1 MMYFV
6 VLMEYMCKMLTEKY
20 RPQSLEDVI
29 QQNAIKK
36 LDAWLSEW
44 VPTTKHRAVLL
55 SGPPGIGKTTVALCL
70 AKKYNLNPI
79 EINASD
85 TRNAAAIRDIF
96 VVQTAN
102 TIYIIDEVDGMS
114 ISDKGGIAELGRAI
128 EKTRVPV
135 ICICNDRQST
145 QARALVKH
153 CLDIHFES
161 ISPDLITKRLTDI
174 ARIEKLPT
182 THIKSIVMASAGDM
196 RLALNS
202 LQMQHSSHIDS
213 ELRMDA
219 FTATQAL
226 FKRAGDLDSAEKL
239 MFVDYELGPLI
250 AQQYYAERE
259 TDISR
264 VSQAADMFS
273 IMDVYSDKIHREQA
287 WGLLP
292 YIPTLSAGAV
302 RKTRGQLPHWLQ
314 FPAVLAKGSS
324 QRAKAKYLTDIASRT
339 KIPSRHVLRMDY
351 FDMLRIHS
359 LGQLAKPNCSIN
371 DVIDSMVELGLTRDD
386 IFDVL
391 AEMGFDSPPTIPTK
405 TKTAFTRAYNKRFT
419 STTKPVSTESDEEDL

>member
-1 MMYFV
+1 MISCI
-6 VLMEYMCKMLTEKY
+6 LLSGDTCNMLTEKY
-20 RPQSLEDVI
+20 RPQSLKDLI
-29 QQNAIKK
+29 QQDAIKK
-36 LDAWLSEW
+36 LDTWLSEW
-44 VPTTKHRAVLL
+44 TPTTKHRGVLL
-55 SGPPGIGKTTVALCL
+55 SGPPGIGKTTAALCL

-85 TRNAAAIRDIF
+85 TRNAAAIKDVF
-96 VVQTAN
+96 LVQTAK

-114 ISDKGGIAELGRAI
+114 VSDKGGIAELGRAI

-135 ICICNDRQST
+135 ICICNDRQSK

-153 CLDIHFES
+153 CLDLHFES

-174 ARIEKLPT
+174 ARIEKLSA

-202 LQMQHSSHIDS
+202 LQMQHSCHVDS

-226 FKRAGDLDSAEKL
+226 FKRTGDLDSAEKL

-259 TDISR
+259 TDLNR

-273 IMDVYSDKIHREQA
+273 IIDIYSDKVHREQA
-287 WGLLP
+287 WSLLP
-292 YIPTLSAGAV
+292 YITTLSAGAV
-302 RKTRGQLPHWLQ
+302 RRTRGQLPHWLQ

-324 QRAKAKYLTDIASRT
+324 QRAKAKHLTDIATRT
-339 KIPSRHVLRMDY
+339 KIPGGSVLRMDY
-351 FDMLRIHS
+351 FDMLRNCS
-359 LGQLAKPNCSIN
+359 LGELAKPDCCVT
-371 DVIDSMVELGLTRDD
+371 DTIDSMVELGLTRDD
-386 IFDVL
+386 VFDVL
-391 AEMGFDSPPTIPTK
+391 GEMGFGPGPTIPTK
-405 TKTAFTRAYNKRFT
+405 TKTAFTRAYNKRF
-419 STTKPVSTESDEEDL
+419 SSVAKPVSSESDEEDL